1 MRYLFQRMGF
11 LILFAGIAVWL
22 IGGAKKGFYVT
33 TEEFPIYDPIAQIEG
48 TINQPKFL
56 PGIEFLITGLIIGG
70 SFCLTSFL
78 FSKKV

>member
-1 MRYLFQRMGF
+1 MGF

-33 TEEFPIYDPIAQIEG
+33 TEEYTIYDPIAEIEG
-48 TINQPKFL
+48 ITNHPKFL
-56 PGIEFLITGLIIGG
+56 PGIEFPIAGLIIGG